1 MKHVQS
7 PMAVFV
13 GTTPNIGTTTAAF
26 AAAVRIAE
34 ATDKPIG
41 YLCLHLKSAKLHRF
55 LGVDDPEMTLDK
67 LQPEL
72 RAGVMTP
79 AMLERA
85 TYPLPGQ
92 RNLRILFG
100 SVSREQAEFFT
111 DKELEHLLDVAGRTF
126 SFVVLDV
133 GAYWDNAATVCCV
146 RRASARIVVTTG
158 ALSHFQEDGKRWIR
172 ELSPVFRIRQE
183 QYECLVIRSPWRD
196 DAYNAAQIGKELGAS
211 SLGELRFAPALFAS
225 LDKGTLGEWL
235 KEDKFGKAA
244 MAEPAGRLAARYGL
258 AVPERKAMRPSW
270 FFKRRLARDGA
281 GSA

>member
-1 MKHVQS
+1 MNSARS
-7 PMAVFV
+7 PMTVFI

-34 ATDKPIG
+34 ATDKTIG

-55 LGVDDPEMTLDK
+55 LGVDEPEVTLDK

-72 RAGVMTP
+72 RASVMTP

-85 TYPLPGQ
+85 TYALPGQ

-100 SVSREQAEFFT
+100 SVSREQAEYFT
-111 DKELEHLLDVAGRTF
+111 DKELEHLLDVAERTF

-133 GAYWDNAATVCCV
+133 GAYWDNAATVCCI
-146 RRASARIVVTTG
+146 RRASSRIVVTTS
-158 ALSHFQEDGKRWIR
+158 ALSHFQEDGRRWLR
-172 ELSPVFRIRQE
+172 EMSPLFQVKPE
-183 QYECLVIRSPWRD
+183 QYECLVIRSPWRN
-196 DAYNAAQIGKELGAS
+196 DAYDASQIGKELGAI
-211 SLGELRFAPALFAS
+211 SLGELKLAPSLHDC
-225 LDKGTLGEWL
+225 LDKGTLTEWL
-235 KEDKFGKAA
+235 KEDKLGKAA
-244 MAEPAGRLAARYGL
+244 MAGPAERLALRYGL
-258 AVPERKAMRPSW
+258 VEPERRWIRPW